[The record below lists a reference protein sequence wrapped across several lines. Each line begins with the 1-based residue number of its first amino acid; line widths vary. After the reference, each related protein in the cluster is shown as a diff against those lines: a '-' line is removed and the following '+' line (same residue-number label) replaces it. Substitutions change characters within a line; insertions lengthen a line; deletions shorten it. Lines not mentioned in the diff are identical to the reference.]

1 MNLSLCCI
9 SNILAEQGHKFRTMT
24 FKSFSSKPREE
35 SLNKLSEIVLNNF
48 LVTEKIINH
57 CAASGIKGYRLSSDL
72 TPVIKH
78 PDVMLEIS
86 DLPNYELIDAAIK
99 DLSNTIKETGIRV
112 SAHPSEY
119 ITLTADDDTKIKHSI
134 IDLELH
140 GEIFDLLNLERSY
153 YNPLNIHIRKEG
165 DAEDLSN
172 IFMRNYD
179 KLSESVKSR
188 LVLENNDTG
197 NTWTVNNLKRY
208 FYDKY
213 NIPITFDNLHHEMLN
228 HDVSHKDAFFEA
240 YSTWPVIPIFHYSEG
255 KNGTRAHS
263 DMAENLPENYN
274 KDVLFDVELK
284 NKDYAI
290 LDILERYGR
299 EIRAADPFS

>member
-24 FKSFSSKPREE
+24 FKSFSSKERSE
-35 SLNKLSEIVLNNF
+35 SLEKLSGIIINNF
-48 LVTEKIINH
+48 TVSEKIVRH
-57 CAASGIKGYRLSSDL
+57 CKDNNIIGYRLSSDL
-72 TPVIKH
+72 CPVIKH
-78 PDVMLEIS
+78 PDVMLALE
-86 DLPNYELIDAAIK
+86 DLPNYSEIENSIK

-119 ITLTADDDTKIKHSI
+119 ITLTSDDDVKVQQSI

-140 GEIFDLLNLERSY
+140 AEIFDRLELSRTY

-165 DAEDLSN
+165 DPKDLSLT
-172 IFMRNYD
+172 FMKNFEL
-179 KLSESVKSR
+179 LSDSVKSR

-197 NTWTVNNLKRY
+197 NTWTVNNLKKY
-208 FYDKY
+208 FY
-213 NIPITFDNLHHEMLN
+213 NEHGIPITFDNLHHEMLS
-228 HDVSHKDAFFEA
+228 HDVSHEDAFFEA
-240 YSTWPVIPIFHYSEG
+240 YSTWNCTPIFHYSEG

-263 DMAENLPENYN
+263 DMALGIPENYN
-274 KDVLFDVELK
+274 KEVLFDVELK

-290 LDILERYGR
+290 LDILKRYNDR
-299 EIRAADPFS
+299 QI

>member
-24 FKSFSSKPREE
+24 FKSFSSKERSE
-35 SLNKLSEIVLNNF
+35 SLEKLSGIIINNF
-48 LVTEKIINH
+48 QVSEKIVRH
-57 CAASGIKGYRLSSDL
+57 CKDNNIMGYRLSSDL
-72 TPVIKH
+72 CPVIKH
-78 PDVMLEIS
+78 PDVMLALE
-86 DLPNYELIDAAIK
+86 DLPNYSDIENSIK

-119 ITLTADDDTKIKHSI
+119 ITLTSDDDVKVQHSI

-140 GEIFDLLNLERSY
+140 AEIFDRLNLSQSY

-165 DAEDLSN
+165 DPKDLSLTFIKN
-172 IFMRNYD
+172 FER
-179 KLSESVKSR
+179 LSESVKKR

-197 NTWTVNNLKRY
+197 NTWTVNNLKKY
-208 FYDKY
+208 FYETY
-213 NIPITFDNLHHEMLN
+213 GIPVTFDNLHHEMLN
-228 HDVSHKDAFFEA
+228 HDVSHMDAFYDA
-240 YSTWPVIPIFHYSEG
+240 YSTWNCTPIFHYSEG

-263 DMAENLPENYN
+263 DMALGIPENYN
-274 KDVLFDVELK
+274 KEVLFDVELK

-290 LDILERYGR
+290 LDIIKRYNER
-299 EIRAADPFS
+299 EILAAG

>member
-24 FKSFSSKPREE
+24 FKSFSSKSREE
-35 SLNKLSEIVLNNF
+35 SLEKLSGIIINNF
-48 LVTEKIINH
+48 QTSEKIVKH
-57 CAASGIKGYRLSSDL
+57 CAANKIRGYRLSSDL

-78 PDVMLEIS
+78 PDVMLALE
-86 DLPNYELIDAAIK
+86 DLPNYNEIDRSIK

-119 ITLTADDDTKIKHSI
+119 ITLTSDDDVKIKHSL

-140 GEIFDLLNLERSY
+140 AEIFDRLNLSQTY

-165 DAEDLSN
+165 DAKDLSQT
-172 IFMRNYD
+172 FMRNYNR
-179 KLSESVKSR
+179 LSDSVKSR

-197 NTWTVNNLKRY
+197 NTWTVNNLKKY
-208 FYDKY
+208 FY
-213 NIPITFDNLHHEMLN
+213 NEHGIPVTFDNLHHEMLN
-228 HDVSHKDAFFEA
+228 HDVSHYDAFFEA
-240 YSTWPVIPIFHYSEG
+240 YSTWNCTPIFHYSEG

-263 DMAENLPENYN
+263 DMAANLPENYD

-284 NKDYAI
+284 SKDYAI
-290 LDILERYGR
+290 LDILKRYNDR
-299 EIRAADPFS
+299 QI

>member
-24 FKSFSSKPREE
+24 FKSFSSKERSE
-35 SLNKLSEIVLNNF
+35 SLEKLSEIIINNF
-48 LVTEKIINH
+48 QVSEKIVRH
-57 CAASGIKGYRLSSDL
+57 CKDNNIMGYRLSSDL
-72 TPVIKH
+72 CPVIKH
-78 PDVMLEIS
+78 PDVMLALE
-86 DLPNYELIDAAIK
+86 DLPNYNRINKSII
-99 DLSNTIKETGIRV
+99 DLSNTIKETEIRV

-119 ITLTADDDTKIKHSI
+119 ITLTSDDDVKVQHSI

-140 GEIFDLLNLERSY
+140 AEIFDRLNLSQTY

-165 DAEDLSN
+165 DPKDLSVTFIKN
-172 IFMRNYD
+172 FER
-179 KLSESVKSR
+179 LSESVKKR

-197 NTWTVNNLKRY
+197 NTWTVNNLKKY
-208 FYDKY
+208 FY
-213 NIPITFDNLHHEMLN
+213 NEHGIPVTFDNLHHEMLN
-228 HDVSHKDAFFEA
+228 HDVSHMDAFFEA
-240 YSTWPVIPIFHYSEG
+240 YSTWNCTPIFHYSEG

-263 DMAENLPENYN
+263 DMAERIPVNYN

-290 LDILERYGR
+290 LDIIKRYNER
-299 EIRAADPFS
+299 EILATV

>member
-24 FKSFSSKPREE
+24 FKSFSSKERAE
-35 SLNKLSEIVLNNF
+35 SLEKLSGIIINNF
-48 LVTEKIINH
+48 QTSEKIVKH
-57 CAASGIKGYRLSSDL
+57 CAANKIRGYRLSSDL

-78 PDVMLEIS
+78 PDVMLALE
-86 DLPNYELIDAAIK
+86 DLPNYNEIDRSIK

-119 ITLTADDDTKIKHSI
+119 ITLTSDDDIKIKHSL

-140 GEIFDLLNLERSY
+140 AEIFDRLNLSQTY

-165 DAEDLSN
+165 DAKDLSQT
-172 IFMRNYD
+172 FMRNYNR
-179 KLSESVKSR
+179 LSESVKKR

-197 NTWTVNNLKRY
+197 NTWTVNNLKKY
-208 FYDKY
+208 FY
-213 NIPITFDNLHHEMLN
+213 NEHGIPVTFDNLHHEMLN
-228 HDVSHKDAFFEA
+228 HDVSHRDAFFEA
-240 YSTWPVIPIFHYSEG
+240 YSTWNCTPIFHYSEG

-263 DMAENLPENYN
+263 DMAENLPENYD

-284 NKDYAI
+284 SKDYAI
-290 LDILERYGR
+290 LDILKRYNDR
-299 EIRAADPFS
+299 QI

>member
-24 FKSFSSKPREE
+24 FKSFSSKEREE
-35 SLNKLSEIVLNNF
+35 SLEKLSGIIINNF
-48 LVTEKIINH
+48 NVSEKIVRH
-57 CAASGIKGYRLSSDL
+57 CAANGIKGYRLSSDL

-78 PDVMLEIS
+78 PDVMLALE
-86 DLPNYELIDAAIK
+86 DLPNYSDIEKSIK
-99 DLSNTIKETGIRV
+99 DLSNTIRETGIRV

-119 ITLTADDDTKIKHSI
+119 ITLTSDDDIKIKHSL
-134 IDLELH
+134 IDLEMH
-140 GEIFDLLNLERSY
+140 GEIFDRLGLERSH

-165 DAEDLSN
+165 AAKDLSD
-172 IFMRNYD
+172 IFFKNFER
-179 KLSESVKSR
+179 LSDSVKSR

-197 NTWTVNNLKRY
+197 NTWTVNNLK
-208 FYDKY
+208 KY
-213 NIPITFDNLHHEMLN
+213 CFDTHGIPVTFDNLHHEMLN

-240 YSTWPVIPIFHYSEG
+240 FSTWDCAPIFHYSEG

-263 DMAENLPENYN
+263 DMAERLPVNYDE
-274 KDVLFDVELK
+274 DVLFDVELK

-290 LDILERYGR
+290 LDIIKRNNERK
-299 EIRAADPFS
+299 ILATV

>member
-24 FKSFSSKPREE
+24 FKSFSSKERSE
-35 SLNKLSEIVLNNF
+35 SLEKLSGIIINNF
-48 LVTEKIINH
+48 QVSEKIVRH
-57 CAASGIKGYRLSSDL
+57 CKDNNIMGYRLSSDL
-72 TPVIKH
+72 CPVIKH
-78 PDVMLEIS
+78 PDVMLALE
-86 DLPNYELIDAAIK
+86 DLPNYNEINNSIK

-119 ITLTADDDTKIKHSI
+119 ITLTSDDDIKVQHSI

-140 GEIFDLLNLERSY
+140 AEIFDRLNLSQSY

-165 DAEDLSN
+165 EPKDLSVTFIKN
-172 IFMRNYD
+172 FER
-179 KLSESVKSR
+179 LSESVKKR

-197 NTWTVNNLKRY
+197 NTWTVNNLKKY
-208 FYDKY
+208 FYEMY
-213 NIPITFDNLHHEMLN
+213 GIPVTFDNLHHEMLN
-228 HDVSHKDAFFEA
+228 HDVSHMDAFLEA
-240 YSTWPVIPIFHYSEG
+240 YSTWNCTPIFHYSEG

-263 DMAENLPENYN
+263 DMALGIPENYN
-274 KDVLFDVELK
+274 KEVLFDVELK

-290 LDILERYGR
+290 LDIIKRYNER
-299 EIRAADPFS
+299 EILAAG

>member
-24 FKSFSSKPREE
+24 FKSFSSKERTE
-35 SLNKLSEIVLNNF
+35 SLEKLSGIIINNF
-48 LVTEKIINH
+48 QVSEKIVKH
-57 CAASGIKGYRLSSDL
+57 CKDNNIMGYRLSSDL
-72 TPVIKH
+72 CPVIKH
-78 PDVMLEIS
+78 PDVMLALE
-86 DLPNYELIDAAIK
+86 DLPNYNEINDSIK
-99 DLSNTIKETGIRV
+99 DLSNTIRETGIRV

-119 ITLTADDDTKIKHSI
+119 ITLTSDDDVKVQHSI

-140 GEIFDLLNLERSY
+140 AEIFDRLNLSQSY

-165 DAEDLSN
+165 DAEDLSVTFIKN
-172 IFMRNYD
+172 FER
-179 KLSESVKSR
+179 LSESVKKR

-197 NTWTVNNLKRY
+197 NTWTVKNLKKY
-208 FYDKY
+208 FYETY
-213 NIPITFDNLHHEMLN
+213 GIPVTFDNLHHEMLN
-228 HDVSHKDAFFEA
+228 HDVSHMDAFYDA
-240 YSTWPVIPIFHYSEG
+240 YSTWNCTPIFHYSEG

-263 DMAENLPENYN
+263 DMALGIPENYN

-290 LDILERYGR
+290 LDIIKRYNER
-299 EIRAADPFS
+299 EILAAG